1 MAVKMKSGKMYL
13 TVVERMNML
22 LEEKGREDYSLETE
36 VTYESGVVIVKAIL
50 TLFSCYPK
58 DETKTVEVVS
68 RKYVGHALGEL
79 GKAKTLEATETHAI
93 GRCLAAA
100 GWFGSEFASANEM
113 EAYEKQS
120 KSKPEPKP
128 EPKTTMKVDDKL
140 SVSVEDIKEKFDG
153 AEIKNLINFGKHNG
167 KDWSE
172 VPESSVV
179 WVAKNSAVDWQKVA
193 AQEELDRRS
202 GSAPIKDVVDGLVDE
217 FEGMPS

>member
-1 MAVKMKSGKMYL
+1 MAIKMKSGKMYL
-13 TVVERMNML
+13 TVVERMNLL

-50 TLFSCYPK
+50 TLFYCYPK

-120 KSKPEPKP
+120 KSKPEPKQ
-128 EPKTTMKVDDKL
+128 TMKVDNNL
-140 SVSVEDIKEKFDG
+140 NVAIETVKEKFDG
-153 AEIKNLINFGKHNG
+153 AVMKNLVNFGKHNG

-172 VPESSVV
+172 VPEDYIN
-179 WVAKNSAVDWQKVA
+179 WVCKNSKVDWQRSA
-193 AQEELDRRS
+193 AQQELDRRN
-202 GSAPIKDVVDGLVDE
+202 GSNPTENVIDELVNE